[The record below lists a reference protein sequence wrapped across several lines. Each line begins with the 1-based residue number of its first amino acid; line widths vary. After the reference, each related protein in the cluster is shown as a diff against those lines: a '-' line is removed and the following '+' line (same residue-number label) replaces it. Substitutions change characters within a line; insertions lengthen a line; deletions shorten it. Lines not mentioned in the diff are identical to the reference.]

1 MKVIVDQ
8 VVIGVC
14 DKSANFHFPFV
25 GLKGKHLPDR
35 DIFDPLQKLVAV
47 LRERNVNT
55 QLDLDIKDPS
65 EFTCEYVLQ
74 IINKIGEI
82 RDSAAKTRSCKNF
95 VRRCYQ
101 KVEDNRSAI
110 DGFLTM
116 IPSDVYGSVISGGYA
131 MIMAVRL
138 EAVVWAMTYVLL
150 QAVEKRAQHREAIQN
165 FLAEIPERLETIQ
178 RLSQI
183 HHASVRLHL
192 RADAVI
198 VTVFTVLERIVD
210 EITKVR
216 KSKRLISPTS
226 A

>member
-8 VVIGVC
+8 VAIGVC

-25 GLKGKHLPDR
+25 GLKDKHPPDR

-74 IINKIGEI
+74 IINKIGET
-82 RDSAAKTRSCKNF
+82 RDSAAKTISCKNF

-101 KVEDNRSAI
+101 KVDDNGRAI

-116 IPSDVYGSVISGGYA
+116 IPSDVYGSVISGGFA

-138 EAVVWAMTYVLL
+138 EAVAWAMTYVLL
-150 QAVEKRAQHREAIQN
+150 QTVEKRAEHREAIQN

-178 RLSQI
+178 LLSQI

-198 VTVFTVLERIVD
+198 VAVFTVLERIVD